1 MLTDKQ
7 IVEETL
13 YELFLAAKTL
23 PINPREKFFPQF
35 MDYAE
40 TQDLEDNHV
49 ITVLG
54 IIQDLA
60 EDIYNQKTP
69 TIRNS
74 HRETVVKLIHNLK
87 QELRQ

>member
-1 MLTDKQ
+1 MKDEQ

-23 PINPREKFFPQF
+23 PINPRERFYPQF
-35 MDYAE
+35 LEYVE
-40 TQDLEDNHV
+40 QQDLQDKHV
-49 ITVLG
+49 ITVNS

-87 QELRQ
+87 QELWT

>member
-1 MLTDKQ
+1 MSDEQ
-7 IVEETL
+7 IVEQTL
-13 YELFLAAKTL
+13 CDVFLAARTL

-35 MDYAE
+35 LDFAE
-40 TQDLEDNHV
+40 QQDLQDQYV

-54 IIQDLA
+54 IMQDLA
-60 EDIYNQKTP
+60 FDIYNRKTP

-74 HRETVVKLIHNLK
+74 HRETVVNLIHNLK